1 MISTKPASPMITEA
15 ADRAR
20 VPRRLRHQGGR
31 VRKHRKFRIVLYVVA
46 GAVLAA
52 STVVTVTFRHDMG
65 EARDRLA
72 AQPTEIF
79 KSNYGDVQYRVS
91 GDGPPVLVVHGIT
104 GGVDQ
109 AEAIVT
115 QWRNLRP
122 DYRFIYVSRFGYLQ
136 SAMPHDATVR
146 MQAAAY
152 RELLDY
158 LRIDRVFVVGNSAG
172 GPSATW
178 FAIDFPERIN
188 GLTLI
193 SSAVPGPLPG
203 PIPPLVATH
212 DFVYWAAVKAAP
224 EQLLGMLMPKSVIDN
239 MSREQKAFAVEHAFV
254 DSMPISERT
263 DGILF
268 DNDVTNPGVNDV
280 PFERISTPTLVFQA
294 VDDPREHS
302 GGLEMARRIPDSKF
316 IGLTGGHLLT
326 GHATEIRTTSAE
338 FIARHM
344 SR

>member
-1 MISTKPASPMITEA
+1 MTTRRASPTITEA
-15 ADRAR
+15 AERA
-20 VPRRLRHQGGR
+20 VDPRQPRHQGDR
-31 VRKHRKFRIVLYVVA
+31 VGKHRKFRILLYAVA
-46 GAVLAA
+46 GTVLIA
-52 STVVTVTFRHDMG
+52 SIVVTVMFRHDLG
-65 EARDRLA
+65 EARARLA

-79 KSNYGDVQYRVS
+79 KSSHGDLQYRVS

-109 AEAIVT
+109 AEALVT
-115 QWRNLRP
+115 KWRNLRP

-136 SAMPHDATVR
+136 SAMPRDATVA

-172 GPSATW
+172 GPSAMR
-178 FAIDFPERIN
+178 FAIDFPNRIN
-188 GLTLI
+188 GLILI

-203 PIPPLVATH
+203 PIPPFVAKH
-212 DFVYWAAVKAAP
+212 NLVYWAAVKAAP
-224 EQLLGMLMPKSVIDN
+224 GQLLGMLMPESVIET
-239 MSREQKAFAVEHAFV
+239 MSPEQKAFAVQHAFV

-268 DNDVTNPGVNDV
+268 DNDVTNPSVNDI
-280 PFERISTPTLVFQA
+280 PFERISTPTLILQA
-294 VDDPREHS
+294 VDDPREHA
-302 GGLEMARRIPDSKF
+302 GGLEMAERIPKSRF

-326 GHATEIRTTSAE
+326 GHATQIRADTAE

>member
-1 MISTKPASPMITEA
+1 M
-15 ADRAR
+15 
-20 VPRRLRHQGGR
+20 
-31 VRKHRKFRIVLYVVA
+31 LYAVA
-46 GAVLAA
+46 GTVLVA
-52 STVVTVTFRHDMG
+52 STVVTVMFRHDMG
-65 EARDRLA
+65 EARARLA

-79 KSNYGDVQYRVS
+79 TSSYGDIQYRVT

-104 GGVDQ
+104 GGIDQ

-152 RELLDY
+152 RELLDN
-158 LRIDRVFVVGNSAG
+158 LGIDRVFVVGNSAG
-172 GPSATW
+172 GPSAMW

-188 GLTLI
+188 GLILI
-193 SSAVPGPLPG
+193 SSAVPGPVPG
-203 PIPPLVATH
+203 PIPPLVAGH
-212 DFVYWAAVKAAP
+212 DFIYWAAVKAAP
-224 EQLLGMLMPKSVIDN
+224 ERLLGMLMPKSVIES
-239 MSREQKAFAVEHAFV
+239 MSAEQKAFAIEHAFV
-254 DSMPISERT
+254 DSLPISERT

-280 PFERISTPTLVFQA
+280 PFERVTTPTLIFQA
-294 VDDPREHS
+294 VDDPREHA
-302 GGLEMARRIPDSKF
+302 GGLELARRIPNSQF

-326 GHATEIRTTSAE
+326 GHATHIRTTNAE